1 VVEHPRFFLREDDH
15 PSGSVGEPLE
25 HADFFPTWG
34 AVSVLVGPVAVETAT
49 AVH

>member
-1 VVEHPRFFLREDDH
+1 LREDDH

-34 AVSVLVGPVAVETAT
+34 ANSTAGDVQL
-49 AVH
+49 AIGVRRA